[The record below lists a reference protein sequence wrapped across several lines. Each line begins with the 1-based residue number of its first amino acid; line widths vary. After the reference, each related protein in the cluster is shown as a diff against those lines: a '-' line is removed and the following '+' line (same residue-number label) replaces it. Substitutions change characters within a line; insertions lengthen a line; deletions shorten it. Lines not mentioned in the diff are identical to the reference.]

1 MSSAELSPPD
11 ESPSRARD
19 VSPTKNS
26 PLKPFPQRP
35 FRPSSAKGV
44 PGTDVL
50 LIRDLLIRD
59 LYRDAAPSTPPA
71 GLRRA
76 RDSVEDA
83 VSVVVPR
90 DQTPPAYRRVT
101 HSALRRPA
109 GPSNAVL
116 AKLPGRPRDAHF
128 VGGATQAVE
137 ISESVLPNLLEEQ
150 SSLLD
155 EVAAAAPPGEV
166 VHPPLDAVA
175 SWSSL
180 PESHASASIPG
191 APVGL
196 EEPPAHAPFLPYVRV
211 AVRGHSASPQRAR
224 SAVDAL
230 GAHGLSP
237 ERSFSRAGRFEVNR
251 AHTHSVVHAAARLGQ
266 VEGSG
271 TDRVSVAEQ
280 SRASS
285 RLAAHKMTW
294 VREAKE
300 MRPAGPEP
308 LRPPE
313 PPRRGRLGASALRG
327 AVAAKTSTYHNSVA
341 FRDRS
346 QMSLAEQRW
355 MGMLAESAFE
365 PRISK
370 EQQPGAKGLPAVTP
384 RSRRS
389 PRASVPEGATAPA
402 HAGDWRTSRKS
413 AGGAVVAKPA
423 PVQPPESLR
432 RLGGYVLMD
441 QSDEV
446 PVEQKAVDWKAL
458 GLRSEHRVEL
468 RPPAELQ
475 TLPKL
480 TGKELVEKLRQ
491 IMSMP
496 RTTEHER
503 EPSSKGAVAGPPPA
517 PARGVPSAQDV
528 VTHWLLAAKKVPR
541 PPAKLLPWAS
551 KRASARVIEASSEGD
566 FYWEEP
572 SWKGSSDLTPEQRQM
587 QLEKGAVTFGR
598 GVGRFTWGGRLKGVW
613 HKDLD

>member
-1 MSSAELSPPD
+1 M
-11 ESPSRARD
+11 
-19 VSPTKNS
+19 
-26 PLKPFPQRP
+26 
-35 FRPSSAKGV
+35 

-137 ISESVLPNLLEEQ
+137 ISESVLPNLLEVSVGGGSSHDLAGPMLAAGHTTRAPFALVPQEQ

-458 GLRSEHRVEL
+458 GLRSEHR
-468 RPPAELQ
+468 
-475 TLPKL
+475 
-480 TGKELVEKLRQ
+480 
-491 IMSMP
+491 
-496 RTTEHER
+496 
-503 EPSSKGAVAGPPPA
+503 
-517 PARGVPSAQDV
+517 
-528 VTHWLLAAKKVPR
+528 
-541 PPAKLLPWAS
+541 
-551 KRASARVIEASSEGD
+551 
-566 FYWEEP
+566 
-572 SWKGSSDLTPEQRQM
+572 
-587 QLEKGAVTFGR
+587 
-598 GVGRFTWGGRLKGVW
+598 
-613 HKDLD
+613 